1 MISIIGVGR
10 VGSAVGFLIAS
21 ESLDD
26 LVLINRNKY
35 KAIGEALDLT
45 NAVPKGSSISVTG
58 TDDYELMKDS
68 KVVVITA
75 SGGATGASRTD
86 LLAYNVPLVKEI
98 ASKIKKYGESSK
110 VVVVTNPL
118 DVVTYF
124 ALMETGFPRESVIGM
139 GSSLDS
145 SRFRYLIAKELRT
158 SQKEIEGIVV
168 GEHGDSMVPLFST
181 AKVAGKPILDV
192 ISRKQIAEITAEV
205 KDYWKY
211 LKKFKE
217 ASVFGAAKNTFDI
230 VNAIVRD
237 EKLNISASVLLDG
250 EYSLSD
256 VCLGMPVTIKK
267 NGVAKIHEIDLEDSE
282 FQSLH
287 ESARTIQ
294 NNITTTQEKLS

>member
-45 NAVPKGSSISVTG
+45 NAVPKGSSISITG

-75 SGGATGASRTD
+75 SGGAIGASRTD

-98 ASKIKKYGESSK
+98 ASKIKKYGDSSK
-110 VVVVTNPL
+110 VVVVTNPV

-124 ALMETGFPRESVIGM
+124 ALKETGFPQESVMGM

-145 SRFRYLIAKELRT
+145 SRFRYLIAKELQT

-181 AKVAGKPILDV
+181 AKVAGKPILNM
-192 ISRKQIAEITAEV
+192 ISRKQISEITAEV
-205 KDYWKY
+205 KDYWRY

-230 VNAIVRD
+230 VNAIVQN
-237 EKLNISASVLLDG
+237 EKLDVSASVLLDG
-250 EYSLSD
+250 EYGLSD
-256 VCLGMPVTIKK
+256 VCLGVPVTIRK
-267 NGVAKIHEIDLEDSE
+267 NGVDKIHEIDLENSE
-282 FQSLH
+282 LESLH

-294 NNITTTQEKLS
+294 SNISIAQKSI

>member
-26 LVLINRNKY
+26 LVLINHNKY

-45 NAVPKGSSISVTG
+45 NAVPKGSSISITG
-58 TDDYELMKDS
+58 TDDYELMKGS
-68 KVVVITA
+68 KVVVIAA
-75 SGGATGASRTD
+75 SGGKMGASRTD
-86 LLAYNVPLVKEI
+86 LLAYNVPLIKEI
-98 ASKIKKYGESSK
+98 ASKIKKYGDSSK

-124 ALMETGFPRESVIGM
+124 ALMETSFSRESVIGM

-145 SRFRYLIAKELRT
+145 SRFRYLIAKELQT
-158 SQKEIEGIVV
+158 SQKEIEGTVV
-168 GEHGDSMVPLFST
+168 GEHGDSMVPLFSS
-181 AKVAGKPILDV
+181 AKVAGKPILNM
-192 ISRKQIAEITAEV
+192 ISRKQMSEITAEV
-205 KDYWKY
+205 KDYWRY

-230 VNAIVRD
+230 VNAIIRN
-237 EKLNISASVLLDG
+237 EKLDVSASILLDG
-250 EYSLSD
+250 EYDLSD
-256 VCLGMPVTIKK
+256 VCLGVPVTIRK
-267 NGVAKIHEIDLEDSE
+267 NGVAKIHEIDMEDSE
-282 FQSLH
+282 LQSLH

-294 NNITTTQEKLS
+294 NNISIAQKSR